1 MVAKDYLLEMLVEYT
16 ARKATKMN
24 ASTRKLEAIAGVQMA
39 RVAVE
44 VGDRIAESLVHESRG
59 LPRCSLCGHGP
70 FTYRGLYLHLLRKH
84 YDEIKQLLEEEF
96 EYTVRMLKFVAP

>member
-1 MVAKDYLLEMLVEYT
+1 MARDYLIEMLVEYT
-16 ARKATKMN
+16 ARKATRMH
-24 ASTRKLEAIAGVQMA
+24 ASTRKLEALMGVQLA
-39 RVAVE
+39 RIAVE

-96 EYTVRMLKFVAP
+96 DYTLRTLKFVTP